1 MINLEKKL
9 INNKPELNSINIL
22 IDSIFV
28 EKRYVSTNGEYY
40 KVIEWQERNKHDY
53 MRRYN
58 LNNDEV
64 IYNINLIR
72 EYKFKL

>member
-1 MINLEKKL
+1 MEDLEKKL

-22 IDSIFV
+22 IDSIFT
-28 EKRYVSTNGEYY
+28 EKRYVSTNGDYE
-40 KVIEWQERNKHDY
+40 KVIEWQERNKKTY

-72 EYKFKL
+72 EYKLK

>member
-1 MINLEKKL
+1 MEDLEKKL
-9 INNKPELNSINIL
+9 INNKPELNSINIV
-22 IDSIFV
+22 IDSIFT
-28 EKRYVSTNGEYY
+28 EKRYVSTNGDYE
-40 KVIEWQERNKHDY
+40 KVIEWQKRNKKTY

-72 EYKFKL
+72 EYKLK